1 MAEAWKEMLVFSESD
16 YDIGYY
22 NGIER
27 MQAVLEN
34 RKPSF
39 LVPVGEKRTTTEEK
53 ETKNKR
59 TMATG
64 IRRKVEK

>member
-1 MAEAWKEMLVFSESD
+1 MLITSESD
-16 YDIGYY
+16 YDVGYY

-39 LVPVGEKRTTTEEK
+39 LVPVGEREVREEEK

-59 TMATG
+59 TMTAG
-64 IRRKVEK
+64 IRRKGEK

>member
-39 LVPVGEKRTTTEEK
+39 LVPVGEKRTNTEEK